1 MPLTEPRARE
11 GLYLQIYYCNALIIL
26 WFRFSKAFDG
36 SSCEFIL
43 LNRVGTPRSDNS
55 FCKSMWLLPVPKH
68 FIDYYP
74 AANVRTFA
82 RHFAHDISAIV
93 AGYTMIY
100 FMVIRFYGV
109 RGVI

>member
-1 MPLTEPRARE
+1 
-11 GLYLQIYYCNALIIL
+11 
-26 WFRFSKAFDG
+26 
-36 SSCEFIL
+36 
-43 LNRVGTPRSDNS
+43 
-55 FCKSMWLLPVPKH
+55 MWLLPVPKH